1 MMRAATAADVPAL
14 RGFLEQH
21 VETSM
26 FLLGN
31 LEAHGVSGSDHPKA
45 TRYFLW
51 EEAGQITG
59 VFGSTPDGD
68 LMCQMPGITPAA
80 AEAFVRALSG
90 QRVCGITGVG
100 AQVEEVLRALALP
113 QERWQMDEVE
123 PLYQLSLEALAEGRE
138 VLRVPQPEDRAMLE
152 AWYLAYHL
160 DTGLATGEVAGTE
173 AVRRAKAAV
182 NSSRHVLLI
191 ENGRPV
197 AISQSTVRAGAAV
210 QIGGVFVPEPLRG
223 RGLAGRVVAAQL
235 RQLRDEGCRTAIL
248 FAASV
253 PAARA
258 YERIGFRHI
267 GSYRVA
273 MLKAPLT
280 LEAA

>member
-68 LMCQMPGITPAA
+68 LMCQMPAITPAA

-123 PLYQLSLEALAEGRE
+123 PLYQLSLDALPEGRE

-160 DTGLATGEVAGTE
+160 DTGAGLWCRGRHRGGAAGQGGGELIAPRALDRERQTRGDIAIHCPSRGGGADRWRLRAGT
-173 AVRRAKAAV
+173 
-182 NSSRHVLLI
+182 
-191 ENGRPV
+191 
-197 AISQSTVRAGAAV
+197 
-210 QIGGVFVPEPLRG
+210 
-223 RGLAGRVVAAQL
+223 
-235 RQLRDEGCRTAIL
+235 
-248 FAASV
+248 
-253 PAARA
+253 AARA
-258 YERIGFRHI
+258 GPGRPG
-267 GSYRVA
+267 GGG
-273 MLKAPLT
+273 
-280 LEAA
+280 AAASAA